1 MSELKPCP
9 FCGSTDVAAN
19 SYSIEAS
26 VRCFGCFAVIV
37 RKHPKYSDGGLVAA
51 ITAWNTRA
59 DLSDALLREAVEAL
73 DDARQSLVDS
83 SEEIAELRLTLS
95 KTDLEL
101 PWLSDAID
109 KQTIALAKLRAHLE
123 GEKE

>member
-1 MSELKPCP
+1 MCDAPERLLLELRQGMTFDAWSECRDPRYARSEP
-9 FCGSTDVAAN
+9 VE
-19 SYSIEAS
+19 YI
-26 VRCFGCFAVIV
+26 
-37 RKHPKYSDGGLVAA
+37 
-51 ITAWNTRA
+51 RA
-59 DLSDALLREAVEAL
+59 DLSDALLREAVDAL

>member
-1 MSELKPCP
+1 MSDAPERIAVWPDFVGHP
-9 FCGSTDVAAN
+9 SMTGQWSANTHPDNAVA
-19 SYSIEAS
+19 Y
-26 VRCFGCFAVIV
+26 V
-37 RKHPKYSDGGLVAA
+37 
-51 ITAWNTRA
+51 RA

>member
-1 MSELKPCP
+1 MCDAPERLLLELRQGMTFDAWSECRDPRYARSEP
-9 FCGSTDVAAN
+9 VE
-19 SYSIEAS
+19 YI
-26 VRCFGCFAVIV
+26 
-37 RKHPKYSDGGLVAA
+37 
-51 ITAWNTRA
+51 RA

>member
-1 MSELKPCP
+1 MSEAPERLLLELRQGMT
-9 FCGSTDVAAN
+9 FD
-19 SYSIEAS
+19 
-26 VRCFGCFAVIV
+26 
-37 RKHPKYSDGGLVAA
+37 
-51 ITAWNTRA
+51 AWSECRDPRYARSEPVEYIRA
-59 DLSDALLREAVEAL
+59 DLSDALLREAVDAL

>member
-1 MSELKPCP
+1 MSDAPDRIAAWP
-9 FCGSTDVAAN
+9 DFDGQYSVTGQWSTNTHPENAVA
-19 SYSIEAS
+19 Y
-26 VRCFGCFAVIV
+26 V
-37 RKHPKYSDGGLVAA
+37 
-51 ITAWNTRA
+51 RA

-123 GEKE
+123 GTK

>member
-1 MSELKPCP
+1 MKI
-9 FCGSTDVAAN
+9 VAKMGHW
-19 SYSIEAS
+19 SS
-26 VRCFGCFAVIV
+26 VV
-37 RKHPKYSDGGLVAA
+37 GGGVLL
-51 ITAWNTRA
+51 A
-59 DLSDALLREAVEAL
+59 DEKGRMIGQIAFLCHDDAMREAVEAL

-109 KQTIALAKLRAHLE
+109 KQTIALAKLRVHLE
-123 GEKE
+123 GDKE

>member
-1 MSELKPCP
+1 MSDAPERLLLELRQGMT
-9 FCGSTDVAAN
+9 FD
-19 SYSIEAS
+19 
-26 VRCFGCFAVIV
+26 
-37 RKHPKYSDGGLVAA
+37 
-51 ITAWNTRA
+51 AWSECRDPRYARSEPVEYIRA